1 MGATGL
7 KNKCLSQLTSTS
19 CLSRYLAT
27 TFAPVPRGTEGAV
40 SVEGTLAGVC
50 AAILLAA
57 LAVGIHL
64 VDKRGALLCIVA
76 SQVAN
81 YGESLLGA
89 TLQGRPGYEWLNNDV
104 VNVLNITLGALLA
117 MALAVVT

>member
-1 MGATGL
+1 MD
-7 KNKCLSQLTSTS
+7 
-19 CLSRYLAT
+19 R
-27 TFAPVPRGTEGAV
+27 
-40 SVEGTLAGVC
+40 
-50 AAILLAA
+50 
-57 LAVGIHL
+57 
-64 VDKRGALLCIVA
+64 RGALLCLVA

-89 TLQGRPGYEWLNNDV
+89 TLQGRPGFEWVSHCMADCRTDSYSFVDLESLLQLNNDV

>member
-1 MGATGL
+1 M
-7 KNKCLSQLTSTS
+7 
-19 CLSRYLAT
+19 
-27 TFAPVPRGTEGAV
+27 
-40 SVEGTLAGVC
+40 
-50 AAILLAA
+50 
-57 LAVGIHL
+57 AVGGAGIQ
-64 VDKRGALLCIVA
+64 VDRRGALLCLVA

-89 TLQGRPGYEWLNNDV
+89 TLQGRPGFEWVSRCVADGRTDSFRTYPFVDSESLLQMNNDV